1 MKILNIIFCGILII
15 FPTFIFADW
24 EEDRACL
31 QTLICNVNGQFLK
44 DNEDNRACMAK
55 YVQAIKVQEDQDTD
69 PPPMCLSQEL
79 IAANP
84 NIDFNE
90 NRIEPIPLE
99 IPPNVPNVPNVPN
112 DNPAPP
118 ELAPFVI
125 DLQRDDGEPV
135 AAKDVPFQFFGIGP
149 DLRGKDAQ
157 EEGLTFEIILP
168 TNQPDLGEAGNPK
181 NNIIRQEH
189 LNNQRQQNKTL
200 GIIPLNNEIQNIPQ
214 NNENQNIQ
222 QNNEIQIIQQKNL
235 K

>member
-99 IPPNVPNVPNVPN
+99 IPPNVPNVPN

-149 DLRGKDAQ
+149 DLRGKDA
-157 EEGLTFEIILP
+157 
-168 TNQPDLGEAGNPK
+168 PK
-181 NNIIRQEH
+181 EN
-189 LNNQRQQNKTL
+189 
-200 GIIPLNNEIQNIPQ
+200 QNIPQ
-214 NNENQNIQ
+214 NTQ
-222 QNNEIQIIQQKNL
+222 IQIIQQNNDSAK
-235 K
+235 

>member
-90 NRIEPIPLE
+90 NRIEPVPLE
-99 IPPNVPNVPNVPN
+99 IPPNVPNVPN

-125 DLQRDDGEPV
+125 EKLKKLIQ
-135 AAKDVPFQFFGIGP
+135 A
-149 DLRGKDAQ
+149 
-157 EEGLTFEIILP
+157 EGLTVELFIDA
-168 TNQPDLGEAGNPK
+168 NRPDLGEAGDPN
-181 NNIIRQEH
+181 NNIIRQRH
-189 LNNQRQQNKTL
+189 LNKTL
-200 GIIPLNNEIQNIPQ
+200 GIIPLEK
-214 NNENQNIQ
+214 ENQNIQ
-222 QNNEIQIIQQKNL
+222 QNNEIQNIQQNNQ
-235 K
+235 